1 MQNKIAILSASL
13 LMAGALVAQKA
24 PASPPSAPPGSTAVQ
39 GHPGRSWQGSMVR
52 RLTQRLNLTADQQ
65 MRVKAIVKEA
75 REQNQPMAAQLR
87 DERMALRNA
96 VKTDS
101 LAQIDQITQ
110 SNAALNAKVEANH
123 VKTMAKIYA
132 ILTPDQ
138 KAAFDH
144 EFAHGR
150 GVRQSKGV

>member
-1 MQNKIAILSASL
+1 MKNKIAIFGASL

-24 PASPPSAPPGSTAVQ
+24 PASSPTPSQSSSAVQ
-39 GHPGRSWQGSMVR
+39 NHPRRAWQARMVKR
-52 RLTQRLNLTADQQ
+52 MTERLNLTQDQQ
-65 MRVKAIVKEA
+65 MRVKGILKEA
-75 REQNQPMAAQLR
+75 REQNQPMRAQLR

-96 VKTDS
+96 MKTDS
-101 LAQIDQITQ
+101 LAQIDHITQ

-123 VKTMAKIYA
+123 VKTMAKIYS

-144 EFAHGR
+144 EFGHGGSAR
-150 GVRQSKGV
+150 GEKGV

>member
-1 MQNKIAILSASL
+1 MKNKIAILSASL

-24 PASPPSAPPGSTAVQ
+24 PASPPSAPPSSNAVQ
-39 GHPGRSWQGSMVR
+39 SHPRQAWQGRMIR
-52 RLTQRLNLTADQQ
+52 RLTERLNLTADQQ

-75 REQNQPMAAQLR
+75 REQNQPMTAQLR
-87 DERMALRNA
+87 DEHMALRNA

-101 LAQIDQITQ
+101 LSQIDRITQ
-110 SNAALNAKVEANH
+110 SNAGLNAKVEANH

-138 KAAFDH
+138 KAAFDR
-144 EFAHGR
+144 EFGHGSSPH
-150 GVRQSKGV
+150 GAKGV